1 MLRLTRGALTML
13 LAEYRSVLK
22 NAYMKNALVA
32 AVAVGAAVAAPAYAE
47 GGNNGDQQ
55 QTEEGKDSDTKLCN
69 TNTGSCTLEE
79 ATISKNYSTDTNQY
93 GTKVTI
99 SGGTNEFKSGSSL
112 NATSG
117 DITVSGGT
125 TALNGTTFN
134 ATNGSILLNGGTIN
148 AEGENTLK
156 GTSGVK
162 IAGTTLTNKAGS
174 TLKVT
179 GSDLTVSSGK
189 LVNSG
194 TIETTAANISG
205 GTHTLNAGSKLTAT
219 NGVTVSGGTV
229 DVKEKG
235 TATVSDLNLKG
246 GTFRVAG
253 DSTLETGK
261 LTISDKGAL
270 GVTGTL
276 NATSAEMTAGTL
288 NLHAG
293 STLKSDDIK
302 VSGGTVTA
310 DGNSTLN
317 GKVALSGGDL
327 KVTKGAL
334 SVLGESFNV
343 TGGKITNSSTL
354 NLNSNTT
361 NIADGKLV
369 NASTGTV
376 SVGSGAVATFEGFA
390 NDTLT
395 GTFVNNGNAVFN
407 DTTTIENIENKGL
420 ITANKGV
427 TFKKGSLGLDTADGG
442 LTVASGSVLDLTT
455 FNNAASDGS
464 RRGSVT
470 ILEDKFHNAT
480 ASGKKIT
487 NNGTINAVSM
497 TLKEGG
503 SDNKITLEDTGVINS
518 KQLIASGATGLDISG
533 DSTITT
539 GRNADIG
546 TNTELSSDKYSKLTS
561 DERDAVTQ
569 GESNF
574 FEGLTALENF
584 KDVTVNGKGSLTVKD
599 STVNLDSITL
609 KEGSGNDATFTLT
622 GNKSWVEGSD
632 VSLSRDA
639 DGKITST
646 PLASKVGTVT
656 IDEGNETASG
666 KGLQLS
672 STELGIKGTTT
683 INSKEGITLSNS
695 TLHVDLG
702 KDENNVVVNNHEAI
716 TSDKDSG
723 LQYYNDSSVIL
734 VTGVQGG
741 KITITDTDVEGDG
754 VNDLGDIY
762 EKLGIGVS
770 AANSDGT
777 NRQTINDSSRAL
789 LDIRDADGKKV
800 TYEYQHRHT
809 TTNGGAID
817 IKDILDHKST
827 NDVSNVATAAAQT
840 DAFTGDRITDIT
852 KDEVIDQK
860 LRVGSLVAQSN
871 STQVNIDANV
881 KLFTAT
887 KNNASDE
894 NGSSTFDKYRGD
906 VDPEEYVFVSRTN
919 AEGDKQKA
927 DDDHNDGTH
936 KLDTAANQTGA
947 GANADGKH
955 TQDSIAEAEKLLGV
969 KLQDKAWLGLYN
981 GGAIGFVEAAG
992 TSSGTLY
999 ITGGRTLI
1007 KTDDRLDTDRSNDA
1021 KASDAERN
1029 SGIGTS
1035 THRVG
1040 QVTIDRTTAVVEDY
1054 RYQNSDTTK
1063 NKETGV
1069 RDNLR
1074 DSYATNF
1081 TVSSLAD
1088 KTGEFVV
1095 RTFDTKEKTSLTG
1108 ILDVEN
1114 TLQSGTLYSYGIY
1127 NDTKHTSFKDSS
1139 QLKVKNDANV
1149 DGEANLAN
1157 TITTVQD
1164 VNGKYRGFTAGSL
1177 TVTGG
1182 KQKQK
1187 TSQMNAADIRTTS
1200 GSMTIHNSF
1209 ANAHAGLDKDGN
1221 ETKGDIYSA
1230 ANMTVSSST
1239 VTAEESIESK
1249 ANMSHT
1255 SSHVTAD
1262 QNIASGGTFYSS
1274 ASNVVAENGDIT
1286 SVKKMTVENN
1296 STVIAKGEVNSK
1308 DAMEVTN
1315 SHMTAQTKGVTSSA
1329 DMTVNNSDM
1338 TAQTAVK
1345 SGGKLTATNKSTV
1358 TAVKEGVSSSGDM
1371 TVTASTVKAQTS
1383 VESGGKLT
1391 ASSASTITATTGDV
1405 TSSGDMSVTGN
1416 STMTAQGKVEATSGK
1431 LTAENSSITATTG
1444 DISSGSDMKLTSSQV
1459 KSTAGS
1465 ITSKGAL
1472 TADSSTVTAKKDIT
1486 ASGNSSLTDSTVTAE
1501 TGSIA
1506 VSGGKLDISGG
1517 KITAAKDIS
1526 ASDDITAKNT
1536 DVDAGEKLSSGGD
1549 LSVTDSTVDA
1559 SSATVK
1565 GKLTTV
1571 STGKETHVKTSS
1583 AAGMT
1588 VDGEINV
1595 GEGTSVETAKLVA
1608 TDGTLDAITVAGALN
1623 VTGDTAVVSDKDL
1636 TVSGTMTTGGDIT
1649 AANVE
1654 NSGTIDSNGA
1664 FSATGNLTNS
1674 GTLTS
1679 VKDLTITGTTKATAG
1694 SISSTAGSIKSDG
1707 LFTMSGNASV
1717 SAFNNGT
1724 FNGGLLMT
1732 DKQNSLNVT
1741 SGDLTVDS
1749 KEFVLNGGT
1758 VNVQAGNAYFK
1769 EGADVTG
1776 TLAIQKNIE
1785 VNKSELK
1792 VGEGSTITA
1801 GENITLDKGANVKS
1815 NSTLAATGNIK
1826 SGGNVTLADSTT
1838 VKAKDLDITGTLTAG
1853 NKTTLTTTG
1862 NTTVSNG
1869 ATIGDGS
1876 KVDTANITVSTGDL
1890 NIGKSS
1896 TVNTGKLTVAT
1907 GNLKVDGG
1915 ENTASTVNATDIEV
1929 TEGKA
1934 DIAANSTVHATGN
1947 ANVKNGG
1954 TVSGSLTVDGTL
1966 TSDKNFTVENGGE
1979 LTATNSEYDQNFYV
1993 YGTSTIVNLTM
2004 KAGTDK
2010 DIYVGYTGAT
2020 ADLSQ
2025 SGILITDTMRLNGRS
2040 VFVDPDYSK
2049 DASIQ
2054 ATLNFGGASDDN
2066 YTTVDGDL
2074 NLGQNAVISVGE
2086 INTASLFSTLHSVS
2100 DATGGSF
2107 MSSSSNAFT
2116 DSGTIQNL
2124 LYLNKSLRISSGNG
2138 FYSENIT
2145 FIDSE
2150 GDTDTSHAADNT
2162 FTWGSGTGIY
2172 LTEKVMDY
2180 VNLDRSTRAA
2190 VWLENGSA
2198 GAVSVTN
2205 ATAATGETTGSTQ
2218 TLYISGNISRS
2229 EASRYPVFST
2239 TSLGYANSAAS
2250 TANGTS
2256 ATVVSSAST
2265 TDLSNTSYYG
2275 TVLLDGVTAAQYLK
2289 SVDVE
2294 FVNNSY
2300 YDWSQATVY
2309 LLVDGTLSVDG
2320 IVGVKAEAVDL
2331 YDYLSRPSKVLVLNA
2346 LTKYSSDNGLGAK
2359 YIIDRTDPSSGK
2371 DIEETS
2377 RLGIYGG
2384 MYQAA
2389 QGVSA
2394 AASEAALSAVG
2405 FGAVLPEAYI
2415 GEDIAVWTVL
2425 NYNNV
2430 NADSYS
2436 AEGQHY
2442 GVDIDLRGI
2451 TIGGDH
2457 LFENGSRL
2465 GIFGSVGDGSSRGK
2479 DIASNVTNDFDYY
2492 GFGLYGHYPVTENF
2506 EIFGDAY
2513 MMRLSGDI
2521 YQDVASEDYGTLK
2534 ADAHMKVYAASLYG
2548 KYTFDN
2554 EVVDV
2559 APYAGVIFSHY
2570 KLDGYD
2576 VKSKDGVIASLD
2588 DDAQNVLSF
2597 PVGVTLSSDF
2607 VTENEWKLKPIF
2619 DARMTFN
2626 SGDRDVDHK
2635 VVFSGV
2641 DESQNYQTQV
2651 LDDVTYGA
2659 SLKFEA
2665 SHGAGTV
2672 GIGVSYVGS
2681 SHTDNYGVTANA
2693 RYQF

>member
-47 GGNNGDQQ
+47 DGNNGGQE
-55 QTEEGKDSDTKLCN
+55 QTEEGKDADTKLCN

-79 ATISKNYSTDTNQY
+79 ATISKNYSTDENQY

-99 SGGTNEFKSGSSL
+99 SGGTNEFKNGSSL

-117 DITVSGGT
+117 DITVKGGT

-134 ATNGSILLNGGTIN
+134 ATNGSILLNGGKVN
-148 AEGENTLK
+148 AEGENTLN

-179 GSDLTVSSGK
+179 GSDLTVSSGS
-189 LVNSG
+189 LANSG
-194 TIETTAANISG
+194 TIETTSTTISG
-205 GTHTLNAGSKLTAT
+205 GTHTLNAGSKLNAT

-261 LTISDKGAL
+261 LTISDNGAL

-276 NATSAEMTAGTL
+276 NATSAEMSAGKL

-293 STLKSDDIK
+293 STLKSDDAIN

-334 SVLGESFNV
+334 SVLGKTFNV
-343 TGGKITNSSTL
+343 TDGKITNSSTL

-361 NIADGKLV
+361 TVADGKLV

-427 TFKKGSLGLDTADGG
+427 TFKKGSLGLDTEDGG

-455 FNNAASDGS
+455 FNNAVSDGS

-518 KQLIASGATGLDISG
+518 KQLIASGATKLDISG
-533 DSTITT
+533 NSTITT
-539 GRNADIG
+539 GRNAPIG

-574 FEGLTALENF
+574 FEGLTALEGF

-609 KEGSGNDATFTLT
+609 KSDTSDNDGTFTLT
-622 GNKSWVEGSD
+622 GNKSWVEGSE

-656 IDEGNETASG
+656 IDEGSETASG

-716 TSDKDSG
+716 TSDKSSE

-860 LRVGSLVAQSN
+860 LRVGSLVAQSD

-927 DDDHNDGTH
+927 ADDHNDGTH

-947 GANADGKH
+947 GANADGQH
-955 TQDSIAEAEKLLGV
+955 NQDSIAEAEKLLGV

-1007 KTDDRLDTDRSNDA
+1007 KTDDRLDTDRSDDA

-1063 NKETGV
+1063 NKDTGV

-1081 TVSSLAD
+1081 TISSLAD

-1182 KQKQK
+1182 KQKQE

-1209 ANAHAGLDKDGN
+1209 ANAHAGLDKDGK

-1308 DAMEVTN
+1308 DAMEVTG

-1383 VESGGKLT
+1383 VTSDGKLT

-1405 TSSGDMSVTGN
+1405 TSKGDMSVTGSSN
-1416 STMTAQGKVEATSGK
+1416 VTAQGKVEATSGK

-1465 ITSKGAL
+1465 ITSKGTL
-1472 TADSSTVTAKKDIT
+1472 TATSSTVTAKNDIT
-1486 ASGNSSLTDSTVTAE
+1486 ATGNSSLTDSTVTAE

-1526 ASDDITAKNT
+1526 ASGDITAKNT
-1536 DVDAGEKLSSGGD
+1536 DVDAGAKLSAGGD

-1559 SSATVK
+1559 QSATVK
-1565 GKLTTV
+1565 GALTTV

-1583 AAGMT
+1583 SDGMT

-1595 GEGTSVETAKLVA
+1595 GAGTSVETAKLVA

-1654 NSGTIDSNGA
+1654 NSGTIDSKGA

-1679 VKDLTITGTTKATAG
+1679 VKDLTITGTTEATAG
-1694 SISSTAGSIKSDG
+1694 SISSTAGSIESKG

-1717 SAFNNGT
+1717 SAFNNGI

-1749 KEFVLNGGT
+1749 KEFVLNGGK
-1758 VNVQAGNAYFK
+1758 VNVQAGNATFK

-1776 TLAIQKNIE
+1776 TLDIKKNIT
-1785 VNKSELK
+1785 VNDSEFK
-1792 VGEGSTITA
+1792 VGEGTTITA

-1815 NSTLAATGNIK
+1815 NSTLAATGDITSK
-1826 SGGNVTLADSTT
+1826 GDVTLADSTT

-1876 KVDTANITVSTGDL
+1876 KVETANITVSSGDL

-1929 TEGKA
+1929 TAGEA
-1934 DIAANSTVHATGN
+1934 NIAANSTVHATGN

-1966 TSDKNFTVENGGE
+1966 TSDKNFTVEDGGE

-2010 DIYVGYTGAT
+2010 DIYVGYTGT
-2020 ADLSQ
+2020 DKSE
-2025 SGILITDTMRLNGRS
+2025 SGILITDTLKLNGRS
-2040 VFVDPDYSK
+2040 AFVDPDYTK
-2049 DASIQ
+2049 DASIL

-2066 YTTVDGDL
+2066 YTTLDGDL
-2074 NLGQNAVISVGE
+2074 NLGQNAVISVGDKDTTAIFKNLHSISE
-2086 INTASLFSTLHSVS
+2086 ASGGKFMSTAS
-2100 DATGGSF
+2100 G
-2107 MSSSSNAFT
+2107 SNAFT
-2116 DSGTIQNL
+2116 TDGNIQNL
-2124 LYLNKSLRISSGNG
+2124 LYLNKSLRIASGTG
-2138 FYSENIT
+2138 FFSNTQT
-2145 FIDSE
+2145 FIDFE
-2150 GDTDTSHAADNT
+2150 GDTDTSKATANS
-2162 FTWGSGTGIY
+2162 FEWGAGTGI
-2172 LTEKVMDY
+2172 LISEKVMDY
-2180 VNLDRSTRAA
+2180 VNLDRNTRAA

-2198 GAVSVTN
+2198 GAVTVKN
-2205 ATAATGETTGSTQ
+2205 DNDGKQ

-2250 TANGTS
+2250 TSSAS
-2256 ATVVSSAST
+2256 ATVVSYEESDVT
-2265 TDLSNTSYYG
+2265 KNDTGYYG
-2275 TVLLDGVTAAQYLK
+2275 TVLLDGVTAAQYLT

-2331 YDYLSRPSKVLVLNA
+2331 YDYLSRPSKALVLNA
-2346 LTKYSSDNGLGAK
+2346 LTKYASGDGLGAK

-2492 GFGLYGHYPVTENF
+2492 GFGVYGHYPVTENF

>member
-47 GGNNGDQQ
+47 GDADEGQE

-69 TNTGSCTLEE
+69 TNTGTCTLED
-79 ATISKNYSTDTNQY
+79 AVISKNYSTDANQY
-93 GTKVTI
+93 GTTVTI
-99 SGGTNEFKSGSSL
+99 SGGTNDFKSGSSL
-112 NATSG
+112 NATTG
-117 DITVSGGT
+117 DITVKGGT

-134 ATNGSILLNGGTIN
+134 ATNGSILLNGGKVN
-148 AEGENTLK
+148 AEGENTLN

-162 IAGTTLTNKAGS
+162 LQGTTLTNKAGS

-179 GSDLTVSSGK
+179 GSDLTVSSGS

-194 TIETTAANISG
+194 TIETTATNISG
-205 GTHTLNAGSKLTAT
+205 GTTHTLNGGSKLTAT
-219 NGVTVSGGTV
+219 NGVTVSGGIV
-229 DVKEKG
+229 DVKGSG

-261 LTISDKGAL
+261 LTVSDKGAL

-420 ITANKGV
+420 ITANKKV
-427 TFKKGSLGLDTADGG
+427 TFKEGSLGLDTVDGG

-539 GRNADIG
+539 GRNAPIG
-546 TNTELSSDKYSKLTS
+546 DNTELSSEKYKDYDADKIAS
-561 DERDAVTQ
+561 VTE
-569 GESNF
+569 GESNY
-574 FEGLTALENF
+574 FEGLAALKDF

-609 KEGSGNDATFTLT
+609 KEDSGNDATFTLT

-656 IDEGNETASG
+656 IDEGAETASG

-683 INSKEGITLSNS
+683 INSKEGIALSNS

-702 KDENNVVVNNHEAI
+702 KDEKNVVVNNHEAI
-716 TSDKDSG
+716 TSDKSSD

-741 KITITDTDVEGDG
+741 KITVSDNDISGTG

-762 EKLGIGVS
+762 EKLGIGKNATTS
-770 AANSDGT
+770 GD
-777 NRQTINDSSRAL
+777 RQTINDSSRAL
-789 LDIRDADGKKV
+789 LDIRDADGNKV
-800 TYEYQHRHT
+800 VFDYAHRHT
-809 TTNGGAID
+809 TANKTTAID
-817 IKDILDHKST
+817 IKDILDSKST
-827 NDVSNVATAAAQT
+827 NDVTNVATAAAQT
-840 DAFTGDRITDIT
+840 DAFVSDRINDIK
-852 KDEVIDQK
+852 KDQTIDQK
-860 LRVGSLVAQSN
+860 LRVGSLNAQSD
-871 STQVNIDANV
+871 STQIDIDANV
-881 KLFTAT
+881 KLFHAT
-887 KNNASDE
+887 VNNAGDE
-894 NGSSTFDKYRGD
+894 AKNDKDNYQGIYAGQNK
-906 VDPEEYVFVSRTN
+906 VESKVFVSRTS
-919 AEGDKQKA
+919 ASGDSSTTA
-927 DDDHNDGTH
+927 HTEDAATGATH
-936 KLDTAANQTGA
+936 KLDGT
-947 GANADGKH
+947 H
-955 TQDSIAEAEKLLGV
+955 TNDSTAEAEKLLGV

-992 TSSGTLY
+992 SSSGTLY
-999 ITGGRTLI
+999 ITGGRTVI
-1007 KTDDRLDTDRSNDA
+1007 KTDDRADTYRSDAA

-1035 THRVG
+1035 TNRVG

-1054 RYQNSDTTK
+1054 RYQNSDTDVDKNTK
-1063 NKETGV
+1063 V
-1069 RDNLR
+1069 RENLR

-1081 TVSSLAD
+1081 TISSLAD

-1182 KQKQK
+1182 KQEQK

-1239 VTAEESIESK
+1239 VTAEESIESE

-1383 VESGGKLT
+1383 VTSGGKLT

-1405 TSSGDMSVTGN
+1405 TSSGDMSVTGSSN
-1416 STMTAQGKVEATSGK
+1416 VTAQGKVEATSGK

-1444 DISSGSDMKLTSSQV
+1444 DISAGSDMKLTSSQV

-1472 TADSSTVTAKKDIT
+1472 TASSSTVTAKKDIT
-1486 ASGNSSLTDSTVTAE
+1486 ASG
-1501 TGSIA
+1501 
-1506 VSGGKLDISGG
+1506 
-1517 KITAAKDIS
+1517 
-1526 ASDDITAKNT
+1526 DITAKNT

-1559 SSATVK
+1559 SSVTVK
-1565 GKLTTV
+1565 GALTTV
-1571 STGKETHVKTSS
+1571 STSKETHVKTSS
-1583 AAGMT
+1583 SDGMT

-1595 GEGTSVETAKLVA
+1595 GAGTGVETAKLVA
-1608 TDGTLDAITVAGALN
+1608 TDGKLDAITVAGALN

-1654 NSGTIDSNGA
+1654 NSGTIDSKGA

-1724 FNGGLLMT
+1724 FNGGLEMT
-1732 DKQNSLNVT
+1732 SKDNSLNVT
-1741 SGDLTVDS
+1741 TGDLTVDS
-1749 KEFVLNGGT
+1749 KEFLLKGGT
-1758 VNVQAGNAYFK
+1758 VNVQAGNATFK

-1776 TLAIQKNIE
+1776 TLDIKKNIE
-1785 VNKSELK
+1785 VNKRELK
-1792 VGEGSTITA
+1792 VGEGTTITA

-1826 SGGNVTLADSTT
+1826 SGGDVSLADSTT
-1838 VKAKDLDITGTLTAG
+1838 VMAKDLDITGTLTAG

-1876 KVDTANITVSTGDL
+1876 KVDTANITVSAGDL

-1993 YGTSTIVNLTM
+1993 YGTSTITNLTM

-2492 GFGLYGHYPVTENF
+2492 GFGVYGHYPVTENF